1 MPSPKALP
9 LFPQAERERLL
20 GLTGVGPAVLQ
31 RLEQT
36 GHAPLSALTG
46 ADPAE
51 VVGQIAGLMGSTCWK
66 NSPQARAAIRAII
79 DVANHA
85 HETREV

>member
-20 GLTGVGPAVLQ
+20 GLNGVGPAVLQ

-36 GHAPLSALTG
+36 GHAPLSALAG
-46 ADPAE
+46 ADPTE